1 MTALESPEVEM
12 CDRPKPLSRSGRR
25 VAEKFQDVLCKID
38 ELLVA
43 TDAAAACT
51 DEQLTAVFGTVD
63 DVIGDERGDV
73 VALRYNLSVARFYI
87 DTIMPYLGDR
97 PTTPPASP
105 DVVPS
110 VTFYWC
116 AEDDET
122 ELAAHSSHVKRIR
135 STTST
140 PEAQQTAVKFLRVV
154 EKTKELLALVKAA
167 NEYTDAQLAAAFGW
181 DGGVYLA
188 RLDLG
193 GLLFNLSTAEGRLGD
208 ALPNFESA

>member
-1 MTALESPEVEM
+1 MTTLDAPKVEM
-12 CDRPKPLSRSGRR
+12 CDAPGPLSRSGRR
-25 VAEKFQDVLCKID
+25 TAEKFRDVLWKID
-38 ELLVA
+38 ELLVV

-51 DEQLTAVFGTVD
+51 DEQLAAVFGSID
-63 DVIGDERGDV
+63 DVIGDERADV

-87 DTIMPYLGDR
+87 DNIMPYLGDR
-97 PTTPPASP
+97 PATPPASP

-122 ELAAHSSHVKRIR
+122 GLAAPAGHGRR
-135 STTST
+135 RQRTART
-140 PEAQQTAVKFLRVV
+140 PEAQQTAMKFLRVV
-154 EKTKELLALVKAA
+154 EKTKELLALVEAA
-167 NEYTDAQLAAAFGW
+167 DEYTDTQLAAAFGW

-208 ALPNFESA
+208 AIPHFEAA